1 MNNAH
6 RKINI
11 PLYVGIAFL
20 ACLILIEFV
29 SIMMLNSGLLV
40 YTLDDPYIHLA
51 LAENIKQGHYGINIS
66 EFSAP
71 SSSPL
76 WPFILAPFS
85 SYPYSAFYINAVSAI
100 ASVIVLVKILNF
112 IKLGLLKCLVKFKRP
127 HKKKLR
133 RFIQEVRM
141 VSLNYIP
148 IG

>member
-20 ACLILIEFV
+20 VCLILIEFV
-29 SIMMLNSGLLV
+29 SIMMLNNGLLV

-51 LAENIKQGHYGINIS
+51 LAENIKQGHYGINIG

-71 SSSPL
+71 SSSAL

-85 SYPYSAFYINAVSAI
+85 SYPYSAFFLNVVSAI
-100 ASVIVLVKILNF
+100 ASIIVLVKILNLSIHITDDRGRNIF
-112 IKLGLLKCLVKFKRP
+112 
-127 HKKKLR
+127 
-133 RFIQEVRM
+133 
-141 VSLNYIP
+141 VSVITILSS
-148 IG
+148 